1 MEEKT
6 QKKRAI
12 DKKSLWLII
21 GGSLLGVA
29 IIVGVV
35 LAFLLGY
42 NSNAPGQ
49 VNIVKLD
56 KTYFS
61 VNSNN
66 NYRGYRFVF
75 NSNEEEF
82 VFNSNEEELVFESE
96 DNVIVLDEL
105 EGLEAGKKYQIS
117 ACYLGETESANS
129 DYSQPVEWTCYLK
142 LQMPTLIY
150 SESENGII
158 SWNSIDR
165 AKYYRLY
172 ILNVTTNDIL
182 TTIETTGTFY
192 DLNNFDGGQFE
203 IMISACSNNAYIE
216 QSTISKA
223 VTVEFY
229 KNFKDFDSASIN
241 LNSNNLLTI
250 TGSQLITEID
260 VQIDGV
266 WYVDRPVS
274 ATNSDGVYT
283 YYVSLVDFPLS
294 EGSVVMVRPSNIDS
308 YNSYSGSGIQAQFE

>member
-75 NSNEEEF
+75 ASNG
-82 VFNSNEEELVFESE
+82 EELVFESE
-96 DNVIVLDEL
+96 DNVIILEDL
-105 EGLEAGKKYQIS
+105 EGLHAGTTYQIR

-129 DYSQPVEWTCYLK
+129 DYSQAVSWPCYLRLK
-142 LQMPTLIY
+142 TPVLSYDDSGLLSWNAVKNVYYYNLQ
-150 SESENGII
+150 II
-158 SWNSIDR
+158 SG
-165 AKYYRLY
+165 AQTFT
-172 ILNVTTNDIL
+172 LNVT
-182 TTIETTGTFY
+182 ETSY
-192 DLNNFDGGQFE
+192 DLNNIDGGQLKIFL
-203 IMISACSNNAYIE
+203 SARSNSQYLE
-216 QSTISKA
+216 QSLLTDEFAID
-223 VTVEFY
+223 FY
-229 KNFKDFDSASIN
+229 KSFKDFDSASIN
-241 LNSNNLLTI
+241 LNSNNLLTV

>member
-75 NSNEEEF
+75 ASNG
-82 VFNSNEEELVFESE
+82 EELVFESE
-96 DNVIVLDEL
+96 DNVIILEDL
-105 EGLEAGKKYQIS
+105 EGLHAGTTYQIR

-129 DYSQPVEWTCYLK
+129 DYSQAVSWTCYFRLETPVLSYDEGGLLSWNAVK
-142 LQMPTLIY
+142 NADYYNLQ
-150 SESENGII
+150 II
-158 SWNSIDR
+158 SGAQTFN
-165 AKYYRLY
+165 
-172 ILNVTTNDIL
+172 LNVT
-182 TTIETTGTFY
+182 ETSY
-192 DLNNFDGGQFE
+192 DLNNIDGGQLKIFL
-203 IMISACSNNAYIE
+203 SARSNSQYLE
-216 QSTISKA
+216 QSLLTE
-223 VTVEFY
+223 EFAIDFH
-229 KNFKDFDSASIN
+229 KSFKDFDSASIN
-241 LNSNNLLTI
+241 LSNNNLLTI

>member
-75 NSNEEEF
+75 ASNG
-82 VFNSNEEELVFESE
+82 EELVFESE
-96 DNVIVLDEL
+96 DNVIILEDL
-105 EGLEAGKKYQIS
+105 EGLHAGTTYQIR

-129 DYSQPVEWTCYLK
+129 DYSQAVSWTCYLRLETPVLSYDDSELLSWNAVENADYYN
-142 LQMPTLIY
+142 LQ
-150 SESENGII
+150 II
-158 SWNSIDR
+158 SGAQTFN
-165 AKYYRLY
+165 
-172 ILNVTTNDIL
+172 LNVT
-182 TTIETTGTFY
+182 ETSY
-192 DLNNFDGGQFE
+192 DLNNIDGGQLKIFL
-203 IMISACSNNAYIE
+203 SAKSNSQYLE
-216 QSTISKA
+216 QSPLTEEFAID
-223 VTVEFY
+223 FY
-229 KNFKDFDSASIN
+229 KSFKDFDSASIN
-241 LNSNNLLTI
+241 LSNNNLLTI

-283 YYVSLVDFPLS
+283 CYVSLVDFPLS
-294 EGSVVMVRPSNIDS
+294 EASVVMVRPSNIDS

>member
-75 NSNEEEF
+75 ASNG
-82 VFNSNEEELVFESE
+82 EELVFESE
-96 DNVIVLDEL
+96 DNVIILEDL
-105 EGLEAGKKYQIS
+105 EGLHAGTTYQIR

-129 DYSQPVEWTCYLK
+129 DYSQAVSWTCYFRLETPVLSYDDSGLLSWNAVEK
-142 LQMPTLIY
+142 AFNYTLQ
-150 SESENGII
+150 II
-158 SWNSIDR
+158 SG
-165 AKYYRLY
+165 AQTFT
-172 ILNVTTNDIL
+172 LNVT
-182 TTIETTGTFY
+182 ETSY
-192 DLNNFDGGQFE
+192 DLNNIDGGQLKIFL
-203 IMISACSNNAYIE
+203 SARSNSQYLE
-216 QSTISKA
+216 QSLLTEEFAID
-223 VTVEFY
+223 FY
-229 KNFKDFDSASIN
+229 KSFKDFDSASIN

-294 EGSVVMVRPSNIDS
+294 EASVVMVRPSNIDS

>member
-75 NSNEEEF
+75 ASNG
-82 VFNSNEEELVFESE
+82 EELVFESE
-96 DNVIVLDEL
+96 DNVIILEDL
-105 EGLEAGKKYQIS
+105 EGLHAGTTYQIR

-129 DYSQPVEWTCYLK
+129 DYSQAVSWTCYLRLETPVLSYDDSGLLSWNAVK
-142 LQMPTLIY
+142 NVYYYNLQ
-150 SESENGII
+150 II
-158 SWNSIDR
+158 SGAQTFN
-165 AKYYRLY
+165 
-172 ILNVTTNDIL
+172 LNVT
-182 TTIETTGTFY
+182 ETSY
-192 DLNNFDGGQFE
+192 DLNNIDGGQLKIFL
-203 IMISACSNNAYIE
+203 SARSNSQYLE
-216 QSTISKA
+216 QSLLTEEFAID
-223 VTVEFY
+223 FY
-229 KNFKDFDSASIN
+229 KSFKDFDSASIN
-241 LNSNNLLTI
+241 LSSNNLLTV

>member
-75 NSNEEEF
+75 ASNG
-82 VFNSNEEELVFESE
+82 EELVFESE
-96 DNVIVLDEL
+96 DNVIILEDL
-105 EGLEAGKKYQIS
+105 EGLHAGTTYQIR

-129 DYSQPVEWTCYLK
+129 DYSQAVSWTCYLRLK
-142 LQMPTLIY
+142 TPVLSYDDSGLLSWNAVENADYYNLQ
-150 SESENGII
+150 II
-158 SWNSIDR
+158 SG
-165 AKYYRLY
+165 AQTFT
-172 ILNVTTNDIL
+172 LNVT
-182 TTIETTGTFY
+182 ETSY
-192 DLNNFDGGQFE
+192 DLNNIDGGQLKIFL
-203 IMISACSNNAYIE
+203 SARSNSQYLE
-216 QSTISKA
+216 QSLLTE
-223 VTVEFY
+223 EFAIDFN
-229 KNFKDFDSASIN
+229 KSFKDFDSASIN
-241 LNSNNLLTI
+241 LNSNSQARNL
-250 TGSQLITEID
+250 SQRLM
-260 VQIDGV
+260 
-266 WYVDRPVS
+266 
-274 ATNSDGVYT
+274 
-283 YYVSLVDFPLS
+283 FK
-294 EGSVVMVRPSNIDS
+294 
-308 YNSYSGSGIQAQFE
+308 

>member
-75 NSNEEEF
+75 ASNG
-82 VFNSNEEELVFESE
+82 EELVFESE
-96 DNVIVLDEL
+96 DNVIILEDL
-105 EGLEAGKKYQIS
+105 EGLQAGTTYQIR

-129 DYSQPVEWTCYLK
+129 DYSQAVSWTCYLRLK
-142 LQMPTLIY
+142 TPVLSYDEGGLLSWNAVENADYYNLQ
-150 SESENGII
+150 II
-158 SWNSIDR
+158 SG
-165 AKYYRLY
+165 AQTFT
-172 ILNVTTNDIL
+172 LNVT
-182 TTIETTGTFY
+182 ETSY
-192 DLNNFDGGQFE
+192 DLNNIDGGQLKIFL
-203 IMISACSNNAYIE
+203 SARSNSQYLE
-216 QSTISKA
+216 QSLLTE
-223 VTVEFY
+223 EFAIDFN
-229 KNFKDFDSASIN
+229 KSFKDFDSASIN
-241 LNSNNLLTI
+241 LNSNNLLTV

-274 ATNSDGVYT
+274 ATNSDGIYT

>member
-75 NSNEEEF
+75 ASNG
-82 VFNSNEEELVFESE
+82 EELVFESE
-96 DNVIVLDEL
+96 DNVIILEDL
-105 EGLEAGKKYQIS
+105 EGLHAGTTYQIR

-129 DYSQPVEWTCYLK
+129 DYSQAVSWTCYLRLETPVLSYDDSGLLSWNVVENADYYN
-142 LQMPTLIY
+142 LQ
-150 SESENGII
+150 II
-158 SWNSIDR
+158 SGAQTFN
-165 AKYYRLY
+165 
-172 ILNVTTNDIL
+172 LNVT
-182 TTIETTGTFY
+182 ETSY
-192 DLNNFDGGQFE
+192 DLNNIDGGQLKIFL
-203 IMISACSNNAYIE
+203 SARSNSQYLE
-216 QSTISKA
+216 QSPLTEEFAID
-223 VTVEFY
+223 FY
-229 KNFKDFDSASIN
+229 KSFKDFDSASIN

-274 ATNSDGVYT
+274 ATNSDGAYT

>member
-66 NYRGYRFVF
+66 NYRGYQFVF
-75 NSNEEEF
+75 ASNG
-82 VFNSNEEELVFESE
+82 EELVFESE
-96 DNVIVLDEL
+96 DNVIILEDL
-105 EGLEAGKKYQIS
+105 EGLHAGTTYQIR

-129 DYSQPVEWTCYLK
+129 DYSQAVSWTCYLRLETPVLSYDDSGLLSWNAVENADYYN
-142 LQMPTLIY
+142 LQ
-150 SESENGII
+150 II
-158 SWNSIDR
+158 SGAQTFN
-165 AKYYRLY
+165 
-172 ILNVTTNDIL
+172 LNVT
-182 TTIETTGTFY
+182 ETSY
-192 DLNNFDGGQFE
+192 DLNNIDGGQLKIFL
-203 IMISACSNNAYIE
+203 SARSNSQYLE
-216 QSTISKA
+216 QSLLTEEFAID
-223 VTVEFY
+223 FY
-229 KNFKDFDSASIN
+229 KSFKDFDSASIN
-241 LNSNNLLTI
+241 LSNNNLLTI

-283 YYVSLVDFPLS
+283 CYVSLVDFPLS
-294 EGSVVMVRPSNIDS
+294 EASVVMVRPSNIDS

>member
-61 VNSNN
+61 VNANN
-66 NYRGYRFVF
+66 NYKGYRFVF

-129 DYSQPVEWTCYLK
+129 DYSQPVEWTCYLRLK
-142 LQMPTLIY
+142 TPVLSYDDSGLLSWNAVKNVYDYNLQ
-150 SESENGII
+150 II
-158 SWNSIDR
+158 SGAQTFN
-165 AKYYRLY
+165 
-172 ILNVTTNDIL
+172 LNVT
-182 TTIETTGTFY
+182 ETSY
-192 DLNNFDGGQFE
+192 DLNNIDGGQLKIFL
-203 IMISACSNNAYIE
+203 SARSNSQYLE
-216 QSTISKA
+216 QSPLTEEFAID
-223 VTVEFY
+223 FY
-229 KNFKDFDSASIN
+229 KSFKDFDSASIN
-241 LNSNNLLTI
+241 LSNNNLLTV

>member
-75 NSNEEEF
+75 ASNG
-82 VFNSNEEELVFESE
+82 EELVFESE
-96 DNVIVLDEL
+96 DNVIILEDL
-105 EGLEAGKKYQIS
+105 EGLHAGTTYQIR

-129 DYSQPVEWTCYLK
+129 DYSQAVSWPCYLRLK
-142 LQMPTLIY
+142 TPVLSYDDSGLLSWNAVKNVYDYNLQ
-150 SESENGII
+150 II
-158 SWNSIDR
+158 SGAQTFN
-165 AKYYRLY
+165 
-172 ILNVTTNDIL
+172 LNVT
-182 TTIETTGTFY
+182 ETSY
-192 DLNNFDGGQFE
+192 DLNNIDGGQLKIFL
-203 IMISACSNNAYIE
+203 SARSNSQYLE
-216 QSTISKA
+216 QSLLTDEFAID
-223 VTVEFY
+223 FY
-229 KNFKDFDSASIN
+229 KSFKDFDSASIN
-241 LNSNNLLTI
+241 LNSNNLLTV